1 MMTAIP
7 NHGEHATLPISQLKM
22 AAQIRTRNGL
32 DDDSIKELAA
42 TIQTHGLMQP
52 IVVRA
57 TGPDEYTIVAGHRRY
72 LACQRLKLQAVPV
85 TVRESQDDATT
96 RAAQAVENLQRVDLN
111 LMDKAE
117 GVAALVRDV
126 GAKRTAGLIGKS
138 PSWISKHVALT
149 KMHASIRELVTNG
162 TTQDLEVV
170 HGLKLIRAKDQAL
183 FEKLAEE
190 LTLDLADRATVRKH
204 VEKLRAAAVEQ
215 AGDDD
220 DDAAGDGDDSD
231 ADSGSNKEP
240 REKLGKLELHEGPAK
255 LLLAAVVYA
264 NKSKPSSR
272 PGEALEHCVRDFI
285 KQTWGE

>member
-1 MMTAIP
+1 MTAIP
-7 NHGEHATLPISQLKM
+7 NHGEHVTLPISQLKM

-85 TVRESQDDATT
+85 TVRDSQDDATT
-96 RAAQAVENLQRVDLN
+96 QAAQAVENLQRVDLN

-117 GVAALVRDV
+117 GVAALVRNV

-204 VEKLRAAAVEQ
+204 VEKLRAAAVDQ
-215 AGDDD
+215 ADE
-220 DDAAGDGDDSD
+220 DGDDEAGGDDGST
-231 ADSGSNKEP
+231 DSGANTET